1 MELRKNSRKHQSKNQ
16 YEKRKAYKP
25 KQPFCAVEGVGSPA
39 WRKLHM
45 RSVGIFMEFHSKFN
59 GYNRYNLSLT
69 YREVMNKMSS
79 LLFTRSI
86 WELIGFGFLDLK
98 RTGRLERYCSLYG
111 ISDRWKRLS
120 NDPEKLCVIEE
131 LLNEIEQMKRQP
143 GSLKK
148 RMEMWKLR
156 HEVLKLGNHPE
167 IRHT

>member
-1 MELRKNSRKHQSKNQ
+1 
-16 YEKRKAYKP
+16 
-25 KQPFCAVEGVGSPA
+25 
-39 WRKLHM
+39 
-45 RSVGIFMEFHSKFN
+45 MEFHSKFN

-167 IRHT
+167 IKHT